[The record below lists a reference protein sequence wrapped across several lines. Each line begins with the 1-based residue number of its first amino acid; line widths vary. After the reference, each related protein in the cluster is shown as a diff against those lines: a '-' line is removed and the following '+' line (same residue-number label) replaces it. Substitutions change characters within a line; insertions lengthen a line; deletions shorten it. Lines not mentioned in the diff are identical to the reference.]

1 MAAKK
6 KAAKKKID
14 FLPDPEVEP
23 GAELPPRYVA
33 DEEEPKA
40 EAEPEAPPVKE
51 APPKPALSDAEI
63 RRRKRRR

>member
-1 MAAKK
+1 MVAKK
-6 KAAKKKID
+6 KAAKK
-14 FLPDPEVEP
+14 EET
-23 GAELPPRYVA
+23 LPPRDVA